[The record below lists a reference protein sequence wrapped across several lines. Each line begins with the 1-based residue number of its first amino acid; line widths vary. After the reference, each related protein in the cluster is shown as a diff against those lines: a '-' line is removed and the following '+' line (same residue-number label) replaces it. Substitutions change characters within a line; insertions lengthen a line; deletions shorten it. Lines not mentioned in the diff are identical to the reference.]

1 LVFPNS
7 AGAFLK
13 PVSIMTDSPWLVNI
27 ISGLVVSLI
36 LFGIGYLI
44 GKKKESEKYKGK
56 NLEEYDFYPFDLDKD
71 KRLYFDIKDFRLGIY
86 YFLKNRDYLAARQLI
101 LLGEQNEVRLKLNA
115 ADLKQYLKLYAKYNG
130 DTIFDDTAEYLE
142 NYKRI
147 VRLVGDSFPNLGIE
161 ILLHNLSNPAKSLT
175 VIENNI
181 TGRKLEAGATNLV
194 MDLKL
199 RKMREQDKLNYELN
213 IGSRKFK
220 CTTIPIF
227 RKEYGLIGAICI
239 NVDVNY
245 LKGEVLSSQQKI
257 EDFFDVFCKTD
268 MVLDENILS
277 KAEYQLAL
285 KGKKHW
291 RDLDYKHHN

>member
-1 LVFPNS
+1 
-7 AGAFLK
+7 
-13 PVSIMTDSPWLVNI
+13 MTDSPWLVNI
-27 ISGLVVSLI
+27 LSGLIVSLI
-36 LFGIGYLI
+36 LFAVGYLL
-44 GKKKESEKYKGK
+44 GKKKEREKFRGK
-56 NLEEYDFYPFDLDKD
+56 NLEEYDFYPFDLDSE
-71 KRLYFDIKDFRLGIY
+71 KRLFFDIKDFRLGIY

-115 ADLKQYLKLYAKYNG
+115 TDLKQYLKLYSRYDG
-130 DTIFDDTAEYLE
+130 DSIFDDTAEYLD
-142 NYKRI
+142 NYRRI
-147 VRLVGDSFPNLGIE
+147 VRLIGDSFPNLGIE

-213 IGSRKFK
+213 IGARRFK

-245 LKGEVLSSQQKI
+245 LKEEVMKSHDSI
-257 EDFFDVFCKTD
+257 ERFFEIFCRTD
-268 MVLDENILS
+268 MKLDENILS

-285 KGKKHW
+285 EGKRHW
-291 RDLDYKHHN
+291 LDMVFKKISGESK

>member
-1 LVFPNS
+1 
-7 AGAFLK
+7 
-13 PVSIMTDSPWLVNI
+13 MTDSPWLVNI
-27 ISGLVVSLI
+27 LSGLIVSLI

-44 GKKKESEKYKGK
+44 GKKKEREKYKGK
-56 NLEEYDFYPFDLDKD
+56 NLEEYDFYPFDLDAE
-71 KRLYFDIKDFRLGIY
+71 KRLFFDIKDFRLGIY

-115 ADLKQYLKLYAKYNG
+115 TDLKQYLKLYERYNG
-130 DTIFDDTAEYLE
+130 DSIFDDTAEYLE

-147 VRLVGDSFPNLGIE
+147 VRLIGDSFPDLGIE

-175 VIENNI
+175 VIENNV
-181 TGRKLEAGATNLV
+181 TGRKLETGATNLV

-199 RKMREQDKLNYELN
+199 RKLREQDKLNYELN

-227 RKEYGLIGAICI
+227 REEYGLIGAICI

-245 LKGEVLSSQQKI
+245 LKGEVLSSRQKI
-257 EDFFDVFCKTD
+257 EEFFDVFCKTD
-268 MVLDENILS
+268 MELDENILS
-277 KAEYQLAL
+277 KSEYQMAL
-285 KGKKHW
+285 EGKKHW
-291 RDLDYKHHN
+291 RDLNFRQVT